1 MKRYKIGN
9 KIITADSATQ
19 AVKIAKLLDDKATF
33 ERRKEAA
40 ENFSTNKRVL
50 GNILDL
56 VKHDKDLTDDERK
69 KLIMTINGYLNDLD
83 RMSDSV
89 KDDDFSKQSK
99 QGFKIIEKYKDGGR
113 IHAILKR
120 ANDFVVAYGYDEHT
134 GEWAQ
139 GRYDN
144 STLEAARDT
153 LKSEKPY
160 ATRIFDSIKDE
171 ASPIDTVNSLV
182 QDELSAIDSYN
193 VAIKNL
199 EGKIPEESLAAIKA
213 IRDDEQ
219 THVQNLYAVINGN
232 VTAKNLEH

>member
-19 AVKIAKLLDDKATF
+19 AVKIAKLLDDKATY
-33 ERRKEAA
+33 ERRKEAV
-40 ENFSTNKRVL
+40 ENFSMNKRVL

-56 VKHDKDLTDDERK
+56 VKHDKDLTDEERR
-69 KLIMTINGYLNDLD
+69 KLTMTINSYLSDLE

-89 KDDDFSKQSK
+89 
-99 QGFKIIEKYKDGGR
+99 
-113 IHAILKR
+113 
-120 ANDFVVAYGYDEHT
+120 
-134 GEWAQ
+134 
-139 GRYDN
+139 
-144 STLEAARDT
+144 
-153 LKSEKPY
+153 
-160 ATRIFDSIKDE
+160 KDE

-182 QDELSAIDSYN
+182 QEELSAIDSYN

-232 VTAKNLEH
+232 VTAKNLEN